1 MGSEPV
7 DTRRWQRGA
16 PPWRSSAVSQKTD
29 HRGAACLVKSAPR
42 RVPRRTRAHETSH
55 TNVRSIL
62 RSVDRWKQR
71 RCPPGRERKEEMW
84 APPAA
89 RSATRRSM
97 AQPHAAVWTDA
108 ENLPERGRA
117 AGAAYGV
124 VPDTQTARRGTSETG
139 GNVAGCPGLGV
150 GSDGQWGR
158 GFLLGVTKTLQN
170 QTVVT
175 VARSKMQKHTDF
187 HTLSE

>member
-62 RSVDRWKQR
+62 RSVNRWKQR

-84 APPAA
+84 APPAPSFSNEKEHGAASRCRVDGRREPA
-89 RSATRRSM
+89 RERPGRGSR
-97 AQPHAAVWTDA
+97 V
-108 ENLPERGRA
+108 RGRPRYTNGQERHIRDWRQRRWLPR
-117 AGAAYGV
+117 AGGG
-124 VPDTQTARRGTSETG
+124 RRRPVG
-139 GNVAGCPGLGV
+139 AGLSFRGDKNLTE
-150 GSDGQWGR
+150 SDCGDGC
-158 GFLLGVTKTLQN
+158 TIKDAKTY
-170 QTVVT
+170 
-175 VARSKMQKHTDF
+175 
-187 HTLSE
+187 

>member
-29 HRGAACLVKSAPR
+29 HRGAACLVESAPR

-62 RSVDRWKQR
+62 RSVNRWKQR

-97 AQPHAAVWTDA
+97 AQPHAAAWTDA

-124 VPDTQTARRGTSETG
+124 VPDTQTSGEARPRLEATSLVAQGWGWAATASG
-139 GNVAGCPGLGV
+139 GGA
-150 GSDGQWGR
+150 
-158 GFLLGVTKTLQN
+158 F
-170 QTVVT
+170 
-175 VARSKMQKHTDF
+175 F
-187 HTLSE
+187 

>member
-29 HRGAACLVKSAPR
+29 HRGAACLVESAPR

-97 AQPHAAVWTDA
+97 AQPHAAAWTDA

-117 AGAAYGV
+117 RGSRALGRPRYTNVRERHVRGWRQRRWLPRAGGG
-124 VPDTQTARRGTSETG
+124 RRRPVG
-139 GNVAGCPGLGV
+139 AGLSFRGDKNLTE
-150 GSDGQWGR
+150 SDCGDGC
-158 GFLLGVTKTLQN
+158 TIKDAKTY
-170 QTVVT
+170 
-175 VARSKMQKHTDF
+175 
-187 HTLSE
+187 